1 MRQKRAKSYKKQM
14 NIYVHAFKFREPF
27 QVIVDD
33 EMILMAEKASFN
45 LVKGLKRTIQG
56 EIKPMITQCCM
67 QALYKTKDQ
76 NAIDIAKLFERRRCN
91 HPPTDPLTPMEC
103 IKSIILPKNQF
114 KYILATQYI
123 ELRNQLRSVP
133 GIPLVF
139 LKNSVM
145 IMDSVSNV
153 TLRYANKIE
162 EAKLTGGLNDTKVG
176 IKSNESDEHD
186 EDEGSEKPKKK
197 HKGPKGPNPLSVKK
211 KKEDTASSLS
221 DNIQKNKKTRRKR
234 KHTRSN
240 GDKEEDKE
248 VNSNDEIISEKPE
261 NDKSKS
267 NLD

>member
-1 MRQKRAKSYKKQM
+1 M

-91 HPPTDPLTPMEC
+91 HPPSDPLTPIEC
-103 IKSIILPKNQF
+103 IKSIVLPKNQF

-123 ELRNQLRSVP
+123 ELRNQLRAVP

-176 IKSNESDEHD
+176 IKINENDEPD
-186 EDEGSEKPKKK
+186 TEAEERPKKK
-197 HKGPKGPNPLSVKK
+197 IKGPKGPNPLSVKK
-211 KKEDTASSLS
+211 KKEEVPEATP
-221 DNIQKNKKTRRKR
+221 QKTKKTRRKR
-234 KHTRSN
+234 KHTKHNEEKQDEEVDGEEETNQNN
-240 GDKEEDKE
+240 GPSD
-248 VNSNDEIISEKPE
+248 SE
-261 NDKSKS
+261 
-267 NLD
+267 